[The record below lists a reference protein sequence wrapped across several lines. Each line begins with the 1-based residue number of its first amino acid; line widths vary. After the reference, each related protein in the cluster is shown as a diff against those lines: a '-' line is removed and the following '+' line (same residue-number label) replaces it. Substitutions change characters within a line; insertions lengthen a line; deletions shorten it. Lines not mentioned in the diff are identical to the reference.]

1 MEMGERE
8 GRSLAGLVRDAGLC
22 FPGGRHCD
30 VRHISCLQT
39 CRFHRNKSQAG
50 THQDTRRGGNH
61 DGDNMPGI
69 HAVPRIRKVGCFCF
83 GGFAMRT
90 AANNPVR
97 GWRDRIFSAATFFF
111 VSVFI
116 VFVLGLILTDV
127 FYVDKKAVVTVLTSK
142 FILHALWMSIWTSFV
157 TTFIALLFAVP
168 MGYALSRF
176 RFPGRIMAEAVVDL
190 PIVFPPLV
198 VGLTLLVFFSQTAV
212 GRWIQDDLGL
222 EFVFQPKGIVLCQ
235 FFAAASFAIR
245 SAKTAFDDVDRR
257 YENVALTLGC
267 TQWGSFR
274 RVSLPLARN
283 GIIAGGILTWAR
295 AFGLFGPLM
304 IFVGSFRGRTEVLS
318 TTIFLEQSVGNLEV
332 ALAIALLLI
341 LVALIAV
348 TAIRLVGG
356 SALVKL

>member
-1 MEMGERE
+1 M
-8 GRSLAGLVRDAGLC
+8 
-22 FPGGRHCD
+22 
-30 VRHISCLQT
+30 
-39 CRFHRNKSQAG
+39 K
-50 THQDTRRGGNH
+50 
-61 DGDNMPGI
+61 
-69 HAVPRIRKVGCFCF
+69 AV
-83 GGFAMRT
+83 
-90 AANNPVR
+90 ANTPVR
-97 GWRDRIFSAATFFF
+97 GWRDRVFSAAAFFF
-111 VSVFI
+111 VSVFVLLI
-116 VFVLGLILTDV
+116 VVLIVTDAL
-127 FYVDKKAVVTVLTSK
+127 YVDRKAVVTVLSSK
-142 FILHALWMSIWTSFV
+142 FILHALWMSIWTSLV
-157 TTFIALLFAVP
+157 STLIAVVFAVP

-176 RFPGRIMAEAVVDL
+176 RFPGQVIVDAIVDL

-198 VGLTLLVFFSQTAV
+198 VGLTLLVFFSQTAI
-212 GRWIQDDLGL
+212 GRWIQEDLGL

-235 FFAAASFAIR
+235 FLSAASFAIR

-274 RVSLPLARN
+274 RVSFPLARN

-341 LVALIAV
+341 FIALIAV

-356 SALVKL
+356 SALVRL

>member
-1 MEMGERE
+1 M
-8 GRSLAGLVRDAGLC
+8 
-22 FPGGRHCD
+22 
-30 VRHISCLQT
+30 
-39 CRFHRNKSQAG
+39 K
-50 THQDTRRGGNH
+50 
-61 DGDNMPGI
+61 
-69 HAVPRIRKVGCFCF
+69 
-83 GGFAMRT
+83 
-90 AANNPVR
+90 AATNTPVR
-97 GWRDRIFSAATFFF
+97 GWRDRVFSAAAFFF
-111 VSVFI
+111 VSLFI
-116 VFVLGLILTDV
+116 LFVLVLIVSDAL
-127 FYVDKKAVVTVLTSK
+127 YVDRKAIAAVLSSK
-142 FILHALWMSIWTSFV
+142 FILHALWMSTWTSLAS
-157 TTFIALLFAVP
+157 TLIALVFAVP

-176 RFPGRIMAEAVVDL
+176 RFPGQVVADAIVDL

-198 VGLTLLVFFSQTAV
+198 VGLTLLVFFSQTAL
-212 GRWIQDDLGL
+212 GRWIQEDLGL

-235 FFAAASFAIR
+235 FVAAASFAIR

-341 LVALIAV
+341 FIALIAV

-356 SALVKL
+356 SALVRL

>member
-1 MEMGERE
+1 MKT
-8 GRSLAGLVRDAGLC
+8 
-22 FPGGRHCD
+22 D
-30 VRHISCLQT
+30 VNT
-39 CRFHRNKSQAG
+39 
-50 THQDTRRGGNH
+50 
-61 DGDNMPGI
+61 
-69 HAVPRIRKVGCFCF
+69 
-83 GGFAMRT
+83 
-90 AANNPVR
+90 PVR
-97 GWRDRIFSAATFFF
+97 GWRDRVFSAAAFFF
-111 VSVFI
+111 VSVFVI
-116 VFVLGLILTDV
+116 FVLTLIVTDV

-142 FILHALWMSIWTSFV
+142 FIRHALWMSIWTSFA

-168 MGYALSRF
+168 MGYSLSRF
-176 RFPGRIMAEAVVDL
+176 RFPGQILADAIVDL

-198 VGLTLLVFFSQTAV
+198 AGLTMLVFFSQASL
-212 GRWIQDDLGL
+212 GRWIQEDLGIK
-222 EFVFQPKGIVLCQ
+222 FVFQPKGIVLCQ
-235 FFAAASFAIR
+235 FFVSASFAIR

-267 TQWGSFR
+267 TQWGSFY
-274 RVSLPLARN
+274 RVCLPLAKN

-341 LVALIAV
+341 FVALIAV

>member
-1 MEMGERE
+1 MNTSFG
-8 GRSLAGLVRDAGLC
+8 SA
-22 FPGGRHCD
+22 
-30 VRHISCLQT
+30 
-39 CRFHRNKSQAG
+39 
-50 THQDTRRGGNH
+50 QDR
-61 DGDNMPGI
+61 
-69 HAVPRIRKVGCFCF
+69 
-83 GGFAMRT
+83 
-90 AANNPVR
+90 PVR
-97 GWRDRIFSAATFFF
+97 GWRDRVFSATAFFF
-111 VSVFI
+111 VSVFML
-116 VFVLGLILTDV
+116 FVLVLIVTDI
-127 FYVDKKAVVTVLTSK
+127 FYVDKKAVMTVLTSK
-142 FILHALWMSIWTSFV
+142 FIRHALWMSVWTSFV
-157 TTFIALLFAVP
+157 TTLLALLFAVP

-176 RFPGRIMAEAVVDL
+176 RFPGQILAEALVDL

-198 VGLTLLVFFSQTAV
+198 AGLTLLVFFSQTAM
-212 GRWIQDDLGL
+212 GRWIQDDLGI

-235 FFAAASFAIR
+235 FVAAASFAIR

-267 TQWGSFR
+267 TQWGSFH

-332 ALAIALLLI
+332 SLAIALLLI

-348 TAIRLVGG
+348 TGIRLVGG

>member
-1 MEMGERE
+1 MN
-8 GRSLAGLVRDAGLC
+8 
-22 FPGGRHCD
+22 P
-30 VRHISCLQT
+30 
-39 CRFHRNKSQAG
+39 
-50 THQDTRRGGNH
+50 
-61 DGDNMPGI
+61 
-69 HAVPRIRKVGCFCF
+69 
-83 GGFAMRT
+83 AMNT
-90 AANNPVR
+90 PVK
-97 GWRDRIFSAATFFF
+97 GWRDRVFSAVTFLF
-111 VSVFI
+111 VSVFL
-116 VFVLGLILTDV
+116 VFVLVLILTDV
-127 FYVDKKAVVTVLTSK
+127 FYVDKKAVMTVLHSK
-142 FILHALWMSIWTSFV
+142 FILHALWMSTWTSV
-157 TTFIALLFAVP
+157 LCTLIALLFAVP

-176 RFPGRIMAEAVVDL
+176 RFPGHLLADAVVDL

-198 VGLTLLVFFSQTAV
+198 AGLTLLVFFSQTTL
-212 GRWIQDDLGL
+212 GRWIQEDLGL

-235 FFAAASFAIR
+235 FVAAASFAIR

-257 YENVALTLGC
+257 YEHVALTLGC

-341 LVALIAV
+341 FVALIAV
-348 TAIRLVGG
+348 TGIRLAGG